1 MLSKTRRRNR
11 LRRVIAKR
19 RYSKNPNV
27 DIFDLR
33 SILRFKRCD
42 IKMKVITMPPI
53 EEDEFRRF
61 EFTLP
66 VTVGVNKVSLY

>member
-1 MLSKTRRRNR
+1 MLNKVRVKNR
-11 LRRVIAKR
+11 AHRITAKR

-33 SILRFKRCD
+33 SILKFKGFTV
-42 IKMKVITMPPI
+42 KMKVVTMPSI
-53 EEDEFRRF
+53 EEELKRF

-66 VTVGVNKVSLY
+66 ATIGVNKFSLS

>member
-1 MLSKTRRRNR
+1 MLSRVRERNR
-11 LRRVIAKR
+11 YHRAVAKR

-33 SILRFKRCD
+33 SILKFKGFKV
-42 IKMKVITMPPI
+42 KMKVVTMPPI
-53 EEDEFRRF
+53 EEELKRF

-66 VTVGVNKVSLY
+66 AAIGVNKLSLS